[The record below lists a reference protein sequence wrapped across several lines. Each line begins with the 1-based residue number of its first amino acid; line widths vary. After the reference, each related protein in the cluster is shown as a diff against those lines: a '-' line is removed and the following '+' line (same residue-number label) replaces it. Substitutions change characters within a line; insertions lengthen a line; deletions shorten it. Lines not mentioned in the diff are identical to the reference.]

1 MVLNSLI
8 TFDLGVKKMNETT
21 TKTNV
26 VASTMITFVALA
38 NTLVNRFN
46 GFKSITEVQG
56 NKLGMRFATIS
67 FRKPM
72 KMRKF
77 HRTAKNEQGKKL
89 ANPYHNNAFE
99 VGKIRIDLNAIWEN
113 AVNNK
118 ADRQGENG
126 SIGFEAN
133 KKRNNGI
140 ENYNGSRVVCHKI
153 KEAIETFYLNY
164 IVADYIGE
172 TKYVTADNQPI
183 DYAELAEYHQKKSYE
198 SKKKE
203 ADKHG
208 LEVENDVQI
217 RQMKFEN
224 ITALNIFG
232 VQYIPTESAT
242 EVVEVETPKS
252 AVAK

>member
-1 MVLNSLI
+1 M
-8 TFDLGVKKMNETT
+8 TT
-21 TKTNV
+21 IKKTNI
-26 VASTMITFVALA
+26 VAKTMIPFKDLA

-46 GFKSITEVQG
+46 GFKSLEEEQG
-56 NKLGMRFATIS
+56 HKIGMRFATIS

-77 HRTAKNEQGKKL
+77 HRSIVDDNGKKL
-89 ANPYHNNAFE
+89 KNPYIDNAFE

-118 ADRQGENG
+118 ANREGENG

-133 KKRNNGI
+133 KRRSNGI
-140 ENYNGSRVVCHKI
+140 ENYNDSRVVCHKI
-153 KEAIETFYLNY
+153 KDGNETFYLNY

-172 TKYVTADNQPI
+172 TRYVNSNNETI
-183 DYAELAEYHQKKSYE
+183 EYSELAEYHQKKSYE

-224 ITALNIFG
+224 ITELAIFG
-232 VQYIPTESAT
+232 VIFVPTESDTKVIDIETNVSHAT
-242 EVVEVETPKS
+242 V
-252 AVAK
+252 